1 MLSYNIR
8 LSSTSNTSYSKFPK
22 IMVAIDGSEH
32 SLKAAEYALE
42 IAKSF
47 NSQLFAITVTS
58 VPESYRLRQ
67 EDILEESKEMADSR
81 AWLENFSHKAKID
94 NIELKTELNNSHR
107 PVDYVILEYAEE
119 KSIDLIVVGTRGR
132 SGFKKLLL
140 GSVASSVVNYAHC
153 PVMIVK

>member
-1 MLSYNIR
+1 MAIVIFVGAHTNSMLSRKTLTRKTKALAMMLSYNIR
-8 LSSTSNTSYSKFPK
+8 LSSTSNASYSKFPK

-67 EDILEESKEMADSR
+67 EDILEESREMADSR
-81 AWLENFSHKAKID
+81 AWLEIFSHKA
-94 NIELKTELNNSHR
+94 NRQYRIENRTN
-107 PVDYVILEYAEE
+107 
-119 KSIDLIVVGTRGR
+119 
-132 SGFKKLLL
+132 
-140 GSVASSVVNYAHC
+140 
-153 PVMIVK
+153 